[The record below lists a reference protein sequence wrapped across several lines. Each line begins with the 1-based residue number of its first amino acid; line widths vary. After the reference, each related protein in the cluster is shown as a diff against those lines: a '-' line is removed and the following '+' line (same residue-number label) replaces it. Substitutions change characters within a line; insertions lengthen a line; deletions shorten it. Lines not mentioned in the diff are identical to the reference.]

1 MRAIPKLTSVDGPRQ
16 TAKHPAHDVDQ
27 HCDNGQTDEHR
38 QGVVASSV
46 KTDAPKKVSC
56 FLYERRLVPRRVI
69 PRLIVLVRPRLIN
82 AEKEE
87 PDYARED

>member
-1 MRAIPKLTSVDGPRQ
+1 MSHLNLAAFPLHHKKPSRETDAMRAIPKLTSVDGPRQ

-46 KTDAPKKVSC
+46 KTDAPKK
-56 FLYERRLVPRRVI
+56 
-69 PRLIVLVRPRLIN
+69 
-82 AEKEE
+82 
-87 PDYARED
+87 